1 MTNGPSV
8 SASIAV
14 VSQIPTEDKNTFN
27 VSACLSKHR
36 GWTPISQPKKN
47 YKSQQAIC
55 QSQQAL
61 DLDIQIRLSVAA
73 STAFVMTDKTSGG
86 KNNLKINEMLNR
98 MIDILKDKHATWVYL
113 ELPQINVEAL
123 RKRIIAILKDK
134 HGGANMGLDIPDD
147 EIEALAD
154 VLLPGVI
161 KFFSSDEWR
170 AELDAWRKEQEL
182 LAQNKIKATENKVS

>member
-1 MTNGPSV
+1 M
-8 SASIAV
+8 
-14 VSQIPTEDKNTFN
+14 
-27 VSACLSKHR
+27 
-36 GWTPISQPKKN
+36 
-47 YKSQQAIC
+47 
-55 QSQQAL
+55 
-61 DLDIQIRLSVAA
+61 
-73 STAFVMTDKTSGG
+73 
-86 KNNLKINEMLNR
+86 KINEMLNR

-113 ELPQINVEAL
+113 EIPQINVEAL

-170 AELDAWRKEQEL
+170 VELEAWKKEQDAKNKSSEL
-182 LAQNKIKATENKVS
+182 TNGKITCKED